1 MKALVC
7 ARVPWVA
14 VFEEMLGDRRA
25 QVCTHLLSWRV
36 VTTGPASSRDS
47 LGLCVL
53 FAVCSSRA
61 RDSVQRGKE
70 PIDAQLS
77 PLFPPQLWGD

>member
-61 RDSVQRGKE
+61 RDSVQ
-70 PIDAQLS
+70 
-77 PLFPPQLWGD
+77 